1 MNNYKLNDIIEG
13 NIKGEIIEIRVEEN
27 VFNKNGKKDVAY
39 RIRIT
44 TKNNN
49 IIYAT
54 ISEDMIVGHVKD
66 E

>member
-1 MNNYKLNDIIEG
+1 MNNYKINDIIEG

-39 RIRIT
+39 RIMIT